1 MEDKSRKIVFIIKKQ
16 SFLVNTIIDKLT
28 ESDYNVIIAETT
40 VSDLKQKLTLTD
52 QVIFYLGDFISE
64 INDVM
69 VYLRDLCIEEEKY
82 LYLIGSKVEI
92 DEAKKAF
99 SSDVVTHAFERPIN
113 VKDLIGTISD
123 IRNESERRKS
133 ILVVDDDAT
142 FLRAVHS
149 WLSDTYRV
157 TMVSSGMNAIT
168 YLAKHTPDLILLD
181 YEMPVASGPQI
192 LEMIR
197 NEATTSNTPVIFL
210 TGKGD
215 KESVVKVL
223 ALKPDGYLLKTMKPS
238 EIHKAVDDFFEGR
251 KGKFI

>member
-1 MEDKSRKIVFIIKKQ
+1 MEDKTKQIILINRKQ
-16 SFLVNTIIDKLT
+16 SFLVSTIIDKLI
-28 ESDYNVIIAETT
+28 ESGYNIITSETT
-40 VSDLKQKLTLTD
+40 VDDLKLKLPKSD
-52 QVIFYLGDFISE
+52 QVIFYLGDFIDE
-64 INDVM
+64 IKDVM
-69 VYLRDLCIEEEKY
+69 VYLRDICIEEEKY

-92 DEAKKAF
+92 EEAKKAF
-99 SSDVVTHAFERPIN
+99 ASDVVTHTFERPIN
-113 VKDLIGTISD
+113 VKDLITTISD

-133 ILVVDDDAT
+133 ILVVDDDGT
-142 FLRAVHS
+142 FLRAVHN

-197 NEATTSNTPVIFL
+197 NETTTSNTPVIFL

-215 KESVVKVL
+215 KESVMKVL
-223 ALKPDGYLLKTMKPS
+223 ALKPDGYLLKTMKPG
-238 EIHKAVDDFFEGR
+238 EIHKAVDDFFESR

>member
-1 MEDKSRKIVFIIKKQ
+1 MEDKSKKIVLINQKQ
-16 SFLVNTIIDKLT
+16 SFLVSTIIDKLK
-28 ESDYNVIIAETT
+28 ESGYDIITADTS
-40 VSDLKQKLTLTD
+40 VSDLKQKLSLVD
-52 QVIFYLGDFISE
+52 QVIFYLGDFIDE
-64 INDVM
+64 IHDVM
-69 VYLRDLCIEEEKY
+69 VYLRDICIEEEKY

-99 SSDVVTHAFERPIN
+99 SSDIVTCAFERPIN
-113 VKDLIGTISD
+113 VKDLINTIAD

-133 ILVVDDDAT
+133 ILVVDDDGT
-142 FLRAVHS
+142 FLRAVHN

-197 NEATTSNTPVIFL
+197 NETTTSNTPVIFL

-215 KESVVKVL
+215 KESVMKVL
-223 ALKPDGYLLKTMKPS
+223 ALKPDGYLLKTMKPG
-238 EIHKAVDDFFEGR
+238 EIHKAVDDFFEVR